1 MYTFTLKSCASLHRK
16 SVTIGPV
23 RQSPCTN
30 GCDLGFNKSLDSRL
44 PRVRDF
50 DLDRFEEQIL
60 EAWEEYP
67 GEKLHDLFDMKSR
80 VLECILTSDP
90 PGGNSFKLPHR
101 SANEK

>member
-1 MYTFTLKSCASLHRK
+1 MKPAPLVSFFEAKAS
-16 SVTIGPV
+16 
-23 RQSPCTN
+23 
-30 GCDLGFNKSLDSRL
+30 SRA
-44 PRVRDF
+44 VRDF
-50 DLDRFEEQIL
+50 DLDRFEEHIL